1 MNEARLGADVLG
13 EARQERDHVVLHLAL
28 DLVDARDV
36 EAALLPDRLGGFLG
50 NDALG
55 RERVAGMRLDLEP
68 DAEPVLRLPD
78 GAHLRPA
85 VARDHGDCLSQRLA
99 GDKRRVLTVPDG
111 GPRLLR
117 DGARSLAMTRLG
129 MMLTAAMMAG
139 ASVSA
144 QAKMALETYPV
155 PAGSGAHDVYP
166 APDGTVWFTA
176 QAAGKLGRLDPKTGK
191 S

>member
-36 EAALLPDRLGGFLG
+36 ETAFVPDGLGRFLG
-50 NDALG
+50 DDALR

-78 GAHLRPA
+78 GAHLGPA
-85 VARDHGDCLSQRLA
+85 VARDHGDCLAQRPA
-99 GDKRRVLTVPDG
+99 RDKRRVLTVPDG

-117 DGARSLAMTRLG
+117 DGAGRLAMTRLG
-129 MMLTAAMMAG
+129 MMLAAAMM
-139 ASVSA
+139 V
-144 QAKMALETYPV
+144 
-155 PAGSGAHDVYP
+155 
-166 APDGTVWFTA
+166 
-176 QAAGKLGRLDPKTGK
+176 
-191 S
+191 